1 MKKIAIAFA
10 FLVATAATLP
20 ASYALIGNTDVQTEM
35 NDDTKKKKKKKKKKD
50 GCCNTEAKA
59 TATAETTEKTET
71 KSCGTATAEGKTGC
85 CATKKAQ

>member
-1 MKKIAIAFA
+1 MKKIAITFA

-20 ASYALIGNTDVQTEM
+20 ASYALVSNSDVQTEM

-50 GCCNTEAKA
+50 GCCTTEAKA
-59 TATAETTEKTET
+59 TATATTENAET
-71 KSCGTATAEGKTGC
+71 KSCGTAKTEGKTGC